1 MLPEWNLLP
10 LARELFKIYTAKG
23 EYNIVFNISCKIL
36 NRYKLEIEC
45 KTIENILK
53 AKSLIQPSLLL
64 EMSKIISGI

>member
-36 NRYKLEIEC
+36 NRYKLEIVWV
-45 KTIENILK
+45 
-53 AKSLIQPSLLL
+53 
-64 EMSKIISGI
+64 